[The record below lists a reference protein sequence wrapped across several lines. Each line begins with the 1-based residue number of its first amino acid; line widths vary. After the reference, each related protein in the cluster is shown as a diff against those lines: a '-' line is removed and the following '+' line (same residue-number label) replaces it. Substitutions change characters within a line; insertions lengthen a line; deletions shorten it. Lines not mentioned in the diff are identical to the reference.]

1 MDGRVREERSLGE
14 LFTELTDEVRMLFR
28 QEVALAR
35 TEVSSKVSHLS
46 RDAIRIGIGAAVA
59 FVGFQALVAAGI
71 VALDLI
77 IPLWLSALI
86 VGALLAIVGYVLIQQ
101 GMNDVRQRGVTPT
114 QTIDSLKED
123 REWLQNQIR

>member
-1 MDGRVREERSLGE
+1 MDVRVREERSLGE
-14 LFTELTDEVRMLFR
+14 LLTELTDEIRLLFR

-35 TEVSSKVSHLS
+35 TEVNSKVSHLS
-46 RDAIRIGIGAAVA
+46 RDAMRIGIGAAIA
-59 FVGFQALVAAGI
+59 FVGFQGLVAAGI

-86 VGALLAIVGYVLIQQ
+86 VGAVVAVVGYVLIQQ
-101 GMNDVRQRGVTPT
+101 AMNDIKRRGVTPT

>member
-14 LFTELTDEVRMLFR
+14 LFTELTDEVRTLFR

-35 TEVSSKVSHLS
+35 TEVNTKVSHLS
-46 RDAIRIGIGAAVA
+46 RDAIRIGIGAAIA

-71 VALDLI
+71 IALDII

-86 VGALLAIVGYVLIQQ
+86 AGALLAIVGYALIQQ
-101 GMNDVRQRGVTPT
+101 GMNDIKRRGVTLT